1 MKDATEIISHI
12 KNAHDQILTEIKKVI
27 VGQEEIVEQII
38 ISLLAGGHTL
48 LLGVPGLGKTLLVKT
63 IAQIF
68 DLDFKR
74 IQFTP
79 DLMPADIFGSELVE
93 EDLKTGRRSFRFSKG
108 PIFANIV
115 LADELNRT
123 PPKTQSALLEAM
135 GEGHVTAGGKTR
147 DLPKPFFVLAT
158 QNPIEL
164 EGTYPIPEASLDRFL
179 LNVVLDYLPIEQE
192 EEMVAATTS
201 IQTQKINPIFTGEEV
216 IKMQELVKEVA
227 VSKDIISYA
236 VRLINATRPESP
248 LAPEFIK
255 KNIKW
260 GAGSR
265 ASQAL
270 VITAKAR
277 AILYGRYHVTQE
289 DIQVLAHPVLRHR
302 VISNFHAEAD
312 NITVDSLITKLLDT
326 VSL

>member
-1 MKDATEIISHI
+1 MDNRDVVAHI
-12 KNAHDQILTEIKKVI
+12 KGAHADILAEVRKVI
-27 VGQEEIVEQII
+27 VGQEEVIEQII
-38 ISLLAGGHTL
+38 ISILAGGHTL

-68 DLDFKR
+68 DLDFSR

-93 EDLKTGRRSFRFSKG
+93 EDPVTGKRSFRFCEG

-135 GEGHVTAGGKTR
+135 GEGQVTAGGQTR
-147 DLPKPFFVLAT
+147 VLPKPFFVLAT

-179 LNVVLDYLPIEQE
+179 LNVVLDYLPMADE
-192 EEMVAATTS
+192 EAMVAATTS
-201 IQTQKINPIFTGEEV
+201 PQHAQVKAVFSSAEV
-216 IKMQELVKEVA
+216 EKMQSLVKEVA
-227 VSKDIISYA
+227 ISSEVINYV
-236 VRLINATRPESP
+236 VRLITATRPGSD

-277 AILYGRYHVTQE
+277 AILYGRYHVSVE
-289 DIQVLAHPVLRHR
+289 DIQALALPVLRHR
-302 VISNFHAEAD
+302 IITSFHAEAD
-312 NITVDSLITKLLDT
+312 NITADQLIQQLLDT
-326 VSL
+326 VKF

>member
-1 MKDATEIISHI
+1 MESKDIIKHI
-12 KNAHDQILTEIKKVI
+12 KSAHEEILTEVKKVI
-27 VGQEEIVEQII
+27 VGQEDVIEQII
-38 ISLLAGGHTL
+38 ISILAGGHTL

-68 DLDFKR
+68 DLDFSR

-93 EDLKTGRRSFRFSKG
+93 EDPVTGKRNFRFCEG

-135 GEGHVTAGGKTR
+135 GEGQVTAGGKTR
-147 DLPKPFFVLAT
+147 TLPKPFFVLAT

-179 LNVVLDYLPIEQE
+179 LNVVLDYLPMEQE
-192 EEMVAATTS
+192 EAMVAATTS
-201 IQTQKINPIFTGEEV
+201 PQTAEVKAVFNSEEV
-216 IKMQELVKEVA
+216 EKMQGLVKEVA
-227 VSKDIISYA
+227 ISKDIINYV
-236 VRLINATRPESP
+236 VRLITATRPESP
-248 LAPEFIK
+248 LAPDFIK
-255 KNIKW
+255 QNIKW

-277 AILYGRYHVTQE
+277 AILYGRYHVSVE
-289 DIQVLAHPVLRHR
+289 DIKALALPVLRHR
-302 VISNFHAEAD
+302 IITNFHAEAD
-312 NITVDSLITKLLDT
+312 NISSAQLITQLIDSVKA
-326 VSL
+326 

>member
-302 VISNFHAEAD
+302 VIANFHAEAD

>member
-1 MKDATEIISHI
+1 MESKDVIAHI
-12 KNAHDQILTEIKKVI
+12 KSAHEEILTEVKKVI
-27 VGQEEIVEQII
+27 VGQEDVIEQII
-38 ISLLAGGHTL
+38 ISILAGGHTL

-68 DLDFKR
+68 DLDFSR

-93 EDLKTGRRSFRFSKG
+93 EDPVTGKRSFRFCKG

-135 GEGHVTAGGKTR
+135 GEGQVTAGGKTR
-147 DLPKPFFVLAT
+147 ILPKPFFVLAT

-179 LNVVLDYLPIEQE
+179 LNVVLDYLPMEQE
-192 EEMVAATTS
+192 EAMVAATTS
-201 IQTQKINPIFTGEEV
+201 PQSAEVKAVFNSEEV
-216 IKMQELVKEVA
+216 EKMQGLVKEVA
-227 VSKDIISYA
+227 ISKDIINYV
-236 VRLINATRPESP
+236 VRLITATRPESP
-248 LAPEFIK
+248 LAPDFIQ

-277 AILYGRYHVTQE
+277 AILYGRYHVSVE
-289 DIQVLAHPVLRHR
+289 DIQALALPVLRHR
-302 VISNFHAEAD
+302 IITNFHAEAD
-312 NITVDSLITKLLDT
+312 NISTDQLIQQLLDS
-326 VSL
+326 VKA

>member
-1 MKDATEIISHI
+1 MKDANEIISHI

-93 EDLKTGRRSFRFSKG
+93 EDPKTGRRSFRFSKG

-147 DLPKPFFVLAT
+147 ELPKPFFVLAT

-201 IQTQKINPIFTGEEV
+201 PQTEKINPIFTGEEV

-227 VSKDIISYA
+227 VSKDIINYV

-248 LAPEFIK
+248 LAPDFIK
-255 KNIKW
+255 QNIKW

-289 DIQVLAHPVLRHR
+289 DIQVLANPVLRHR
-302 VISNFHAEAD
+302 IITNFHAEAD
-312 NITVDSLITKLLDT
+312 NITVDSLIKKLLDVVT
-326 VSL
+326 V